1 MGYFRI
7 LIFVLNGI
15 IARCAFVAKFL
26 KLRRK
31 RHLAIAL
38 KCIME
43 KIKST
48 LKSVP
53 GFASLPL
60 ASGNDKK
67 KNVLRSL
74 DFVIISALF
83 LIFFLCPIFFT
94 GMASQG
100 AGFDKMML
108 FYFLVLA
115 GSVAWTVK
123 GIISGGL
130 AFKMTPLHWPIAA
143 LGAALIASAA
153 LSVGRNDSFFGSY
166 GNSAKGLAAVFIFIL
181 FYFLLAN
188 NINVKR
194 AKIFFWA
201 LAGSGAVA
209 IIFTLLRIA
218 GVFPE
223 TFKLT
228 HFAGL
233 GAMESVTALAA
244 FFAGILPLFIVAV
257 AQLKE
262 VQPSLKNKYAVLTVK
277 IFAGAVIFIAL
288 INLALLQK
296 FSFWPAAIT
305 GIAVFLMF
313 LLAKIVK
320 ADKGGIFVPA
330 VVFILLVV
338 FLVIGGFRFAS
349 PNLPAEVSISRG
361 LSWQIAKSS
370 LRENPLLGSG
380 PATFYYDFGKFKT
393 ADFNYSPLWNA
404 RFDRSSG
411 VFFEFLSTVGAIG
424 TLVAIGV
431 VLAVI
436 STCFTALTRSKENET
451 KPIILASFSGFVSIL
466 IFSLFFSV
474 SNSFILFSVLISSLA
489 VASAINIY
497 PEKLRI
503 FNLSLKSPAKSALT
517 TAAIFLAVAASIV
530 GLFAFGFK
538 MYLAEIHAADA
549 VAAEDL
555 NKKAEK
561 LGQAIALFPYYDA
574 YYVGL
579 AESHMSLANTA
590 IKENDQNKFSQYL
603 NSAVASGKKAVE
615 LSPQK
620 AANYDSLALVY
631 ENASLYAKGVLEWA
645 ENLYSKVKELEPSN
659 PAPDFR
665 LAFINIAR
673 SDAVDDEKEKSAY
686 IDEAIKKYD
695 EALAKK
701 SDLAAAYYGKA
712 VAYEKLNNQ
721 DEAIAQMEKAA
732 VAAQSV
738 DYSFELGRLY
748 FNRGVA
754 AAGISQTAEK
764 EIAGGEDSGKELSV
778 VPQGAG
784 GNVAISRNSD
794 INMAE
799 RIFADVLKVSPN
811 HVNSLYSLALL
822 YKKIGETD
830 NVRGIVKTLLD
841 NLQTEQEKQAVK
853 EQFSGMY

>member
-1 MGYFRI
+1 MRFRCEI
-7 LIFVLNGI
+7 SK
-15 IARCAFVAKFL
+15 IAAET
-26 KLRRK
+26 
-31 RHLAIAL
+31 AL
-38 KCIME
+38 TIVPKCIME

-74 DFVIISALF
+74 DIVIVSALF

-94 GMASQG
+94 GMTSQG

-166 GNSAKGLAAVFIFIL
+166 GNSAKGLAAVFIFIM
-181 FYFLLAN
+181 FYFLLVN

-194 AKIFFWA
+194 VKLFFWA
-201 LAGSGAVA
+201 LAGSGAVV

-218 GVFPE
+218 GIFPDS
-223 TFKLT
+223 FKLT

-262 VQPSLKNKYAVLTVK
+262 VQSSLKNKYAVLTVK

-288 INLALLQK
+288 VNLALLQK

-349 PNLPAEVSISRG
+349 LNLPAEVSMSRG

-370 LRENPLLGSG
+370 LRENPLFGSG

-424 TLVAIGV
+424 TLAAIGV

-436 STCFTALTRSKENET
+436 STCFIALTISKEKEDET
-451 KPIILASFSGFVSIL
+451 KPIILASFSGFVSAL
-466 IFSLFFSV
+466 IFSLFFPV

-489 VASAINIY
+489 VASAMNIY

-517 TAAIFLAVAASIV
+517 TAAIFLAVAAGITS
-530 GLFAFGFK
+530 LFAFGFK

-561 LGQAIALFPYYDA
+561 LGQAIALSPYYDA
-574 YYVGL
+574 YYIGL
-579 AESHMSLANTA
+579 AESHMSLANA
-590 IKENDQNKFSQYL
+590 AAKENDQNKFSQYL
-603 NSAVASGKKAVE
+603 NSAVANGKKAVE

-645 ENLYSKVKELEPSN
+645 ENLYNKVKELEPSN

-665 LAFINIAR
+665 LALINIAR
-673 SDAVDDEKEKSAY
+673 SGAVTDEKEKGAY

-712 VAYEKLNNQ
+712 VVYEKLNNQ

-732 VAAQSV
+732 LAAQSV

-748 FNRGVA
+748 FNRGIA

-764 EIAGGEDSGKELSV
+764 EIAGGEGSGKELSV
-778 VPQGAG
+778 TPQGAE

-799 RIFADVLKVSPN
+799 RIFSEVLKASPN
-811 HVNSLYSLALL
+811 HANSLYSLALL

-830 NVRGIVKTLLD
+830 KARGIVKTLLD

-853 EQFSGMY
+853 EQFPGLY